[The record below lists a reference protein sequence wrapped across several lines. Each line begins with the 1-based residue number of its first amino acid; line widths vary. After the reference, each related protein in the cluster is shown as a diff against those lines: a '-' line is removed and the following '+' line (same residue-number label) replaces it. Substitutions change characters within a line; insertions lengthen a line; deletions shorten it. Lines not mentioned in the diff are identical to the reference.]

1 MVEQFVDMKMKN
13 IILNTWKNKLSYP
26 LNHKDIEELEGII
39 DYYEGENQE
48 LRKQIVYLRS
58 SEYLNQ
64 LKFERDMLQDIVD
77 KMKVS
82 KEDREFIDCTHRNT
96 ELLEENQQLK
106 KQLEEKD
113 RIIKKA
119 KKIIK
124 NRINDISKLKIKLYP
139 KGYYELLEILN
150 IDKGDD

>member
-106 KQLEEKD
+106 E
-113 RIIKKA
+113 
-119 KKIIK
+119 
-124 NRINDISKLKIKLYP
+124 DISFCLKSIKQEMEVSTDSRTRNEMKNCY
-139 KGYYELLEILN
+139 EILRRWN
-150 IDKGDD
+150 KWIIGQ